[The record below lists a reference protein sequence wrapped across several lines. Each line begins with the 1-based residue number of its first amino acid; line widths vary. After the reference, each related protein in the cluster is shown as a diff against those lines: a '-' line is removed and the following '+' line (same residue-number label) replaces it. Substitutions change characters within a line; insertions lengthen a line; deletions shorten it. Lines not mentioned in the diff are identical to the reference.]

1 MSANFGRFLR
11 DIISSRSTIVLYL
24 LFLLLQDV
32 KLDSLNPHYK
42 TIKKKKKTTIHIQN
56 KINRNYYC

>member
-42 TIKKKKKTTIHIQN
+42 TIKKKQKTNTYTEQN
-56 KINRNYYC
+56 K